1 MIKSI
6 NPYNNKIIKSYFQ
19 DTDDDINM
27 IIQNVNDS
35 YKKWKNIPIKNR
47 RFFLLELAEN
57 LESNKLEYGKVIT
70 EEIGK
75 PIKESILEIT
85 KCSSVCKYYADNGE
99 SFLQNDYIKTENS
112 KSYVQYNPLGVV
124 FGIMPWNFPFW
135 QVFRFVAPSLMA
147 GNVCLL
153 KHASNTLGSAVLID
167 NIINKLSPIE
177 NIFRNVIVDSDRVGG
192 LIKDSRIAAVTLT
205 GGETAGMNV
214 GAIAGSA
221 LKKCVLELGGS
232 DPFVVL
238 HDADIKTAAKNAIK
252 ARFLNSGQSCIA
264 AKRFIVHKSV
274 YSKFIAEI
282 KKYFDQF
289 VLGDPLDSKTTIGP
303 LAKKEFLIEI
313 DKIVKTSIK
322 EGAKLIYGGKINSC
336 FYEPTLLVD
345 VTENMKVFN
354 KETFGPVMCITKAET
369 TIQAISLA
377 NQSEYGLS
385 SSIWTSDIKNAEKI
399 SSEIESGAVFINK
412 LSYSDPRLPFGG
424 IKKSGYGREL
434 SKEGIMEFVNKKT
447 TVVS

>member
-19 DTDDDINM
+19 HTDDDIDI
-27 IIQNVNDS
+27 IIQNVDDS
-35 YKKWKNIPIKNR
+35 YKKWKNISIKNR
-47 RFFLLELAEN
+47 SFLLLELAEN
-57 LESNKLEYGKVIT
+57 LESNKLQYGKVIT

-85 KCSSVCKYYADNGE
+85 KCASVCKYYADNSE

-112 KSYVQYNPLGVV
+112 KSYVQYNPLGIV

-153 KHASNTLGSAVLID
+153 KHASNTLGSAVLIE
-167 NIINKLSPIE
+167 NIINKLSPVE
-177 NIFRNVIVDSDRVGG
+177 NIFRNVIVNSDRVGS

-205 GGETAGMNV
+205 GGEEAGMNV
-214 GAIAGSA
+214 GAIAGSS

-232 DPFVVL
+232 DPFIVL
-238 HDADIKTAAKNAIK
+238 HDADIKTAAKNAIR

-282 KKYFDQF
+282 KKYFGQF

-313 DKIVKTSIK
+313 DNIVKESIK
-322 EGAKLIYGGKINSC
+322 EGAKLLYGGRINTC

-345 VTENMKVFN
+345 VNKNMKVFN
-354 KETFGPVMCITKAET
+354 EETFGPVMCITKAET
-369 TIQAISLA
+369 TIEAISLA

-385 SSIWTSDIKNAEKI
+385 SSIWSSDIKNAEKI

-447 TVVS
+447 IVVS

>member
-1 MIKSI
+1 MIKTI
-6 NPYNNKIIKSYFQ
+6 NPYNNKMIMSYFQ
-19 DTDDDINM
+19 HTDDDINM

-35 YKKWKNIPIKNR
+35 YKKWKNISIKNR
-47 RFFLLELAEN
+47 SFLLLDLAEN
-57 LESNKLEYGKVIT
+57 LESNKLQYGKLIT

-75 PIKESILEIT
+75 PIKESILEII
-85 KCSSVCKYYADNGE
+85 KCASVCKYYADNSE
-99 SFLQNDYIKTENS
+99 SFLRNDYIKTENF
-112 KSYVQYNPLGVV
+112 KSYVRYNPLGVV

-167 NIINKLSPIE
+167 NIINKLSPIK
-177 NIFRNVIVDSDRVGG
+177 NIFRNVIVKSDRVGG

-214 GAIAGSA
+214 AAIAGSA

-232 DPFVVL
+232 DPFIVL

-274 YSKFIAEI
+274 YSKFIAEV

-354 KETFGPVMCITKAET
+354 EETFGPIMCITKAET

-447 TVVS
+447 IVVS